1 MEIEKKDRR
10 QIYPEYKRNQVDN
23 AAKRIILAL
32 KDNVQPNPNDEEIME
47 NWRSAHCHVINT
59 WQVILRDRI
68 KKSSKITLGQR
79 LKRKNTIYDKL
90 SKRLVSMSFVRMHD
104 IAGCRLIFQTEA
116 DMMKYIDALHRAKG
130 FHHVRKETQCKDYIT
145 NPKESG
151 YRGIHDVYAYKSKK
165 GKDRS
170 DKWDGLLIEIQYR
183 TIYQHA
189 WATAVEIS
197 DYLMSTRSKFSQGN
211 KEQQELLRLASE
223 IIARAFENKKGCK
236 SELSNVELIESFK
249 SLDDKLQLLT
259 KLRHFKSITTSINGK
274 NKNIILHFQF
284 KNGLPLTA
292 THSYNSLSKAMEE
305 YFKLEKQFPEDDI
318 VLVKSSKIQ
327 DIKKTYK
334 NYFADSNDFVGYV
347 INGLEILKTMPE
359 IETIPHSTTHQT
371 HPQQNEQTQNI

>member
-1 MEIEKKDRR
+1 MTAKKDRR
-10 QIYPEYKRNQVDN
+10 QIYPKYSKQKVNN
-23 AAKRIILAL
+23 SAKNIGMAL
-32 KDNVQPNPNDEEIME
+32 REHNGIVLTEDEEVVE
-47 NWRSAHCHVINT
+47 NWRASHIHVLNT
-59 WQVILRDRI
+59 WQFILRNRI
-68 KKSSKITLGQR
+68 NGKKIIFAQR
-79 LKRKNTIYDKL
+79 LKRKKTIYDKL
-90 SKRLVSMSFVRMHD
+90 HRFPKMLLARMHD
-104 IAGCRLIFQTEA
+104 IAGCRLIFRNEK
-116 DMMKYIDALHRAKG
+116 DMLQYIENLHKSKSFR
-130 FHHVRKETQCKDYIT
+130 HIRKDGQCKDYIT

-151 YRGIHDVYAYKSKK
+151 YRGIHDVYAYQSKK
-165 GKDRS
+165 GYDRS
-170 DKWDGLLIEIQYR
+170 NKWDKLLVEIQYR

-197 DYLMSTRSKFSQGN
+197 DYLTSSRSKFSQGN
-211 KEQQELLRLASE
+211 EEQQEFLRLASE

-292 THSYNSLSKAMEE
+292 TRSYNSLSKAMEE

-371 HPQQNEQTQNI
+371 HPQQNEQV